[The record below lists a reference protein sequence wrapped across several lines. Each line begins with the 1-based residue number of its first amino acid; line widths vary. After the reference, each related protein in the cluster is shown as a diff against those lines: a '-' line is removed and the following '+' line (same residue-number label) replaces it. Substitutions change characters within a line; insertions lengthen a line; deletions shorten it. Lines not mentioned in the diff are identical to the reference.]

1 MNFPNEHTSKG
12 YFFGKAKVMQNVFN
26 GKNLKKIIYQ
36 QLALFIKRTKKA
48 PGFCLEFKKNPRHG
62 RDE

>member
-36 QLALFIKRTKKA
+36 QLALFIKRTKKPLVSA
-48 PGFCLEFKKNPRHG
+48 WNSKKSPPRQG
-62 RDE
+62 